1 MKIYENISLKPYNT
15 FGIDV
20 RARRMLVLEPGDD
33 LSGEWKVESGKWKV
47 ERGKL
52 LVIGAGSNMVFTKD
66 YDGTVIKLACGGY
79 THQSALCA
87 ASSPESG
94 EQLVTC
100 SSPSIGEGDPSN
112 ARGEGY
118 VRAWGG
124 MIMDDLVQWTLDH
137 GLYGLENLSAI
148 PGTVGASAVQNVGA
162 YGAEAKDFIERVEA
176 YDLLERRSCT
186 FSNAD
191 CRFAYRDS
199 YFKHHPGRYLI
210 LRVTYRLSREFVPNL
225 SYKALEGLPHDTA
238 QQLREAITELRWQK
252 LPRPEEHGS
261 AGSFFKNPVVDE
273 PTYLRL
279 KSVYPDMPDAHI
291 SPACGEIQKSSQSS
305 GFMDFREAGRKY
317 KLSAGWLID
326 RAGWKGRTSGRAG
339 VWPKNALVLY
349 NAGDCTGDE
358 VRALA
363 AAIQQDVKQKF
374 GVALDPEAIII

>member
-1 MKIYENISLKPYNT
+1 MKTYENISLKPYNT

-20 RARRMLVLEPGDD
+20 CARKLLVVEPGDEVPP
-33 LSGEWKVESGKWKV
+33 LEGEV
-47 ERGKL
+47 

-66 YDGTVIKLACGGY
+66 YEGTVITFARKPQFSICNSRFV
-79 THQSALCA
+79 SAWA
-87 ASSPESG
+87 G
-94 EQLVTC
+94 TV
-100 SSPSIGEGDPSN
+100 
-112 ARGEGY
+112 
-118 VRAWGG
+118 
-124 MIMDDLVQWTLDH
+124 MDDLIQWTLDH
-137 GLYGLENLSAI
+137 NLYGLENLSAI

-162 YGAEAKDFIERVEA
+162 YGAEAKDFIESVEA
-176 YDLLERRSCT
+176 YDLQERRHCT

-191 CRFAYRDS
+191 CHFAYRDS
-199 YFKHHPGRYLI
+199 LFKHLPGRYLI
-210 LRVTYRLSREFVPNL
+210 LRVTYRLSETFTPNL

-238 QQLREAITELRWQK
+238 QQLRDAIAELRWSK

-279 KSVYPDMPDAHI
+279 KAEHPDMPEAHRTD
-291 SPACGEIQKSSQSS
+291 G
-305 GFMDFREAGRKY
+305 GY

-326 RAGWKGRTSGRAG
+326 RAGWKGRTQGRAG

-349 NAGDCTGDE
+349 NADGCTGDE

-374 GVALDPEAIII
+374 GVTLDPEAIII

>member
-1 MKIYENISLKPYNT
+1 MKIFENISLKPYNT

-20 RARRMLVLEPGDD
+20 KARQLVVLEPGDNVPPLD
-33 LSGEWKVESGKWKV
+33 GEV
-47 ERGKL
+47 

-66 YDGTVIKLACGGY
+66 YEGTVITLSKTKHL
-79 THQSALCA
+79 TLNTKHST
-87 ASSPESG
+87 
-94 EQLVTC
+94 VT
-100 SSPSIGEGDPSN
+100 
-112 ARGEGY
+112 
-118 VRAWGG
+118 AWGG
-124 MIMDDLVQWTLDH
+124 MVMDDLVQWTLDH

-162 YGAEAKDFIERVEA
+162 YGAEAKDFIESVEA
-176 YDLLERRSCT
+176 YDLQERRHCT

-191 CRFAYRDS
+191 CHFAYRDS

-238 QQLREAITELRWQK
+238 QQLREAITEVRWNK

-273 PTYLRL
+273 ATYLRL
-279 KSVYPDMPDAHI
+279 KAEYPDMPDAH
-291 SPACGEIQKSSQSS
+291 SLPAS
-305 GFMDFREAGRKY
+305 GGY

-326 RAGWKGRTSGRAG
+326 KAGWKGSTQGRAG

-349 NAGDCTGDE
+349 NADGCFGDE

>member
-1 MKIYENISLKPYNT
+1 MKVFENISLKPYNT

-20 RARRMLVLEPGDD
+20 KARRVVVLEPGDEVPP
-33 LSGEWKVESGKWKV
+33 LEGEV
-47 ERGKL
+47 

-66 YDGTVIKLACGGY
+66 YEGTVITLSKTFHL
-79 THQSALCA
+79 
-87 ASSPESG
+87 SPFTSH
-94 EQLVTC
+94 LVT
-100 SSPSIGEGDPSN
+100 
-112 ARGEGY
+112 
-118 VRAWGG
+118 AWGG
-124 MIMDDLVQWTLDH
+124 MVMDDLIQYTIDQ

-176 YDLLERRSCT
+176 YDLQERRHCT

-191 CRFAYRDS
+191 CHFAYRDS
-199 YFKHHPGRYLI
+199 FFKHHPGRYLI
-210 LRVTYRLSREFVPNL
+210 LRVTYRLSNTFTPNL
-225 SYKALEGLPHDTA
+225 SYKALENLPHYTA
-238 QQLREAITELRWQK
+238 QQLREAIIEVRWNK

-273 PTYLRL
+273 DTYLRL
-279 KSVYPDMPDAHI
+279 KDEYPDMPDAHMT
-291 SPACGEIQKSSQSS
+291 PAS
-305 GFMDFREAGRKY
+305 GGY

-326 RAGWKGRTSGRAG
+326 MAGWKGRTLGRAG

-349 NAGDCTGDE
+349 NADGCSGDE

>member
-1 MKIYENISLKPYNT
+1 MKTYENISLKPYNT

-20 RARRMLVLEPGDD
+20 KARRLVMIEPGDEMPPLEGD
-33 LSGEWKVESGKWKV
+33 V
-47 ERGKL
+47 

-66 YDGTVIKLACGGY
+66 YDGTVITLSHSV
-79 THQSALCA
+79 TQSL
-87 ASSPESG
+87 SYSNT
-94 EQLVTC
+94 LVT
-100 SSPSIGEGDPSN
+100 
-112 ARGEGY
+112 
-118 VRAWGG
+118 AWGG
-124 MIMDDLVQWTLDH
+124 MVMDDLIQWTLDH

-162 YGAEAKDFIERVEA
+162 YGAEAKDFIESVEA
-176 YDLLERRSCT
+176 YDLQERRHCT

-191 CRFAYRDS
+191 CHFAYRDS
-199 YFKHHPGRYLI
+199 FFKHHPGRYLI

-238 QQLREAITELRWQK
+238 QQLREAITEVRWRK

-273 PTYLRL
+273 STYLRL
-279 KSVYPDMPDAHI
+279 KAEYPDMPDAH
-291 SPACGEIQKSSQSS
+291 SLPAS
-305 GFMDFREAGRKY
+305 GGY

-326 RAGWKGRTSGRAG
+326 KAGWKGRTQGRAG

-349 NAGDCTGDE
+349 NADGCSGDE

-363 AAIQQDVKQKF
+363 QAIQQDVKQKF

>member
-1 MKIYENISLKPYNT
+1 MKTYENISLKPYNT

-20 RARRMLVLEPGDD
+20 CARKLLVVEPGDEVPP
-33 LSGEWKVESGKWKV
+33 LEGEV
-47 ERGKL
+47 

-66 YDGTVIKLACGGY
+66 YEGTVITFARKPQFSICNSRFV
-79 THQSALCA
+79 SAWA
-87 ASSPESG
+87 G
-94 EQLVTC
+94 TV
-100 SSPSIGEGDPSN
+100 
-112 ARGEGY
+112 
-118 VRAWGG
+118 
-124 MIMDDLVQWTLDH
+124 MDDLIQWTLDH
-137 GLYGLENLSAI
+137 NLYGLENLSAI

-162 YGAEAKDFIERVEA
+162 YGAEAKDFIESVEA
-176 YDLLERRSCT
+176 YDLQERRHCT

-191 CRFAYRDS
+191 CHFAYRDS
-199 YFKHHPGRYLI
+199 LFKHLPGRYLI
-210 LRVTYRLSREFVPNL
+210 LRVTYRLSETFTPNL

-238 QQLREAITELRWQK
+238 QQLREAITEVRWSK

-279 KSVYPDMPDAHI
+279 KAEYPDMPEAHRTD
-291 SPACGEIQKSSQSS
+291 G
-305 GFMDFREAGRKY
+305 GY

-326 RAGWKGRTSGRAG
+326 RAGWKGRTQGRAG

-349 NAGDCTGDE
+349 NADGCTGDE

-363 AAIQQDVKQKF
+363 ATIQQDVKQKF

>member
-1 MKIYENISLKPYNT
+1 MKTYENISLKPYNT

-20 RARRMLVLEPGDD
+20 KARRLVMIEPGDEMPPLEGD
-33 LSGEWKVESGKWKV
+33 V
-47 ERGKL
+47 

-66 YDGTVIKLACGGY
+66 YDGTVITLSHSV
-79 THQSALCA
+79 TQSL
-87 ASSPESG
+87 SYSNT
-94 EQLVTC
+94 LVT
-100 SSPSIGEGDPSN
+100 
-112 ARGEGY
+112 
-118 VRAWGG
+118 AWGG
-124 MIMDDLVQWTLDH
+124 MVMDDLIQWTLDH

-162 YGAEAKDFIERVEA
+162 YGAEAKDFIESVEA
-176 YDLLERRSCT
+176 YDLQERRHCT

-191 CRFAYRDS
+191 CHFAYRDS
-199 YFKHHPGRYLI
+199 FFKHHPGRYLI

-238 QQLREAITELRWQK
+238 QQLREAITEVRWRK

-273 PTYLRL
+273 STYLRL
-279 KSVYPDMPDAHI
+279 KAEYPDMPDAH
-291 SPACGEIQKSSQSS
+291 SLPAS
-305 GFMDFREAGRKY
+305 GGY
-317 KLSAGWLID
+317 KLAAGWLID
-326 RAGWKGRTSGRAG
+326 KAGWKGRTQGRAG

-349 NAGDCTGDE
+349 NADGCSGDE

-363 AAIQQDVKQKF
+363 QAIQQDVKQKF

>member
-1 MKIYENISLKPYNT
+1 VKVFENISLKPYNT

-20 RARRMLVLEPGDD
+20 KARRVVVLEPGDEVPP
-33 LSGEWKVESGKWKV
+33 LEGEV
-47 ERGKL
+47 

-66 YDGTVIKLACGGY
+66 YEGTVITLSKTFHL
-79 THQSALCA
+79 
-87 ASSPESG
+87 SPFTSH
-94 EQLVTC
+94 LVT
-100 SSPSIGEGDPSN
+100 
-112 ARGEGY
+112 
-118 VRAWGG
+118 AWGG
-124 MIMDDLVQWTLDH
+124 MVMDDLIQWTLDH

-162 YGAEAKDFIERVEA
+162 YGAEAKDFIESVEA
-176 YDLLERRSCT
+176 YDLQERRHCT

-191 CRFAYRDS
+191 CHFAYRDS
-199 YFKHHPGRYLI
+199 FFKHHPGRYLI

-238 QQLREAITELRWQK
+238 QQLREAITEVRWRK

-273 PTYLRL
+273 DTYLRL
-279 KSVYPDMPDAHI
+279 KDEYPDMPDAHMT
-291 SPACGEIQKSSQSS
+291 PAS
-305 GFMDFREAGRKY
+305 GGY

-326 RAGWKGRTSGRAG
+326 KAGWKGRTQGRAG

-349 NAGDCTGDE
+349 NADGCSGDE

-363 AAIQQDVKQKF
+363 QAIQQDVKQKF